1 MFKITLRTARELSG
15 YSIKEIASQCN
26 LTEDCYREYE
36 NDFGKTPASIAF
48 RIHSLFKICLDTIYI
63 EDKK

>member
-1 MFKITLRTARELSG
+1 MFKISLKTAREFSG

-36 NDFGKTPASIAF
+36 DDFGKTPARIAF
-48 RIHSLFKICLDTIYI
+48 VIHSLFKISLDTIYI